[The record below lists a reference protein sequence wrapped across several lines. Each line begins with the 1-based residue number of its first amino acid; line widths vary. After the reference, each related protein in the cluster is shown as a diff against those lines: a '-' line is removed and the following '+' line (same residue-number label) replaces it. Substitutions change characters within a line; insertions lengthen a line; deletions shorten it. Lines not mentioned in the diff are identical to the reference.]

1 MFSEPSTREP
11 EYRSFSPLI
20 CPIQKA
26 MTGKEISNDEK
37 RPKTEESEKTRTLI
51 FQCFSGFGGKMFDRF
66 QDGLDDLHD
75 IGQI

>member
-1 MFSEPSTREP
+1 
-11 EYRSFSPLI
+11 
-20 CPIQKA
+20 

-37 RPKTEESEKTRTLI
+37 RPKTEESEKTKTLI